1 MSSRTNSNRDRLGRH
16 DSLAL
21 VILRLDLIALR
32 LAIAAYRDRREM
44 AAYKLQRRNHPDMS
58 AYELREAMRPFPGSE
73 SLTIR
78 TAENGN
84 QIVTMAGKDYEFWPM
99 ATNEEIMATL
109 ANPFIRTGE
118 TNMSITGFQPGAVK
132 AAIEAAQQG
141 ARDRQAQAM
150 AKLVAAGA
158 KAAGV
163 ADAIDQVSAQIEKE
177 ADDALAE
184 LAQFTNG
191 GPA

>member
-1 MSSRTNSNRDRLGRH
+1 
-16 DSLAL
+16 
-21 VILRLDLIALR
+21 
-32 LAIAAYRDRREM
+32 M
-44 AAYKLQRRNHPDMS
+44 AAYQLQRRNHLAMS
-58 AYELREAMRPFPGSE
+58 AYELREALRGTPGAE
-73 SLTIR
+73 TITIR

-84 QIVTMAGKDYEFWPM
+84 QIVTMAGKTFEFWPM
-99 ATNEEIMATL
+99 ATNDEISAAL
-109 ANPFIRTGE
+109 ANPFIRTGD
-118 TNMSITGFQPGAVK
+118 TNMSITGFQPGAVR

-150 AKLVAAGA
+150 AKLAAAGV

-163 ADAIDQVSAQIEKE
+163 ADAIDQVSAQMEQE